1 MRKTELYTLCLNLEN
16 MRIIL
21 RMLHFITL
29 MLAILFYIVIF
40 VDDRILFFKTL
51 VFLGK
56 QKYDENNVL

>member
-1 MRKTELYTLCLNLEN
+1 MMKKDQYTICQKQKN
-16 MRIIL
+16 MRTIL

-56 QKYDENNVL
+56 RKYDENNVL

>member
-1 MRKTELYTLCLNLEN
+1 
-16 MRIIL
+16 
-21 RMLHFITL
+21 MLHFITL

-40 VDDRILFFKTL
+40 FDDRILFFKTL